1 MVDNKCIGLID
12 VHTHQQ
18 GNLCAVRNLFPGE
31 VDQIRPGSMY
41 SVGLHPW
48 KLKREKDNTWLEVLK
63 TVAGK
68 KEVVAIGEAG
78 LDKLTDVSMDEQM
91 AVFEQ
96 HAEIAKKAGK
106 PLIVHC
112 VRAWEELIAVKN
124 RRRPAVKWM
133 VHGFNSKPTV
143 AKMLLDNGFMLS
155 FGKAILDADTN
166 ASAVLKQIGYQHF
179 FLETDDSDSGIER
192 IYTAA
197 AEIRN
202 CSVGDLSIQIV
213 DNFYKTFGR
222 LI

>member
-18 GNLCAVRNLFPGE
+18 GNPCAVRNLFPGE
-31 VDQIRPGSMY
+31 VDQIRPGSVY

-48 KLKREKDNTWLEVLK
+48 NLKKDKDSRWLEVLK

-68 KEVVAIGEAG
+68 REVVAIGEAG

-96 HAEIAKKAGK
+96 HAEIAEKAGK

-112 VRAWEELIAVKN
+112 VRAWQELIAVKN
-124 RRRPAVKWM
+124 RRRPAVKWI

-155 FGKAILDADTN
+155 FGKAILDVDTN